1 MTVDPNFCAY
11 DPAAARPDPE
21 PPALP
26 LPEVTLSD
34 WRVALIDMSRFTD
47 VEAAVLAAKES
58 GSPEGLIAWQRFE
71 YANHVFRS
79 ELIELAPLMG
89 FTEAEVDE
97 SLARARALAAR

>member
-1 MTVDPNFCAY
+1 MTVDPNYCAF
-11 DPAAARPDPE
+11 DPNAFTPDPVP
-21 PPALP
+21 PPAP

-34 WRVALIDMSRFTD
+34 WRVALIDMGRFSD

-58 GSPEGLIAWQRFE
+58 GTAEGLIAWQRFE

-97 SLARARALAAR
+97 SLSRARALASA